1 MPYRR
6 NLAERDLDESL
17 VIYSASSP
25 RPSKSLVAASAKM
38 RFLLEELARVANS
51 NATVLIEGE
60 SGTGKEVC
68 AQWLH
73 ARSERSGQPFV
84 GLNCAAL
91 SDNLLESELF
101 GHEKGAFTGASHQ
114 RKGRFEQAH
123 GGTLFLDE
131 IGAASPAVQ
140 LRLLRVL
147 QEREFERVGGDKRV
161 CVDVRVVAA
170 TNVDLHA
177 EVRAGRFRE
186 DLLYRLNVVPVKLP
200 PLRERTK
207 DIPPLIEH
215 FVYGAN
221 QRNDRMVQGVREST
235 IKKMCQYPWPGN
247 VRELEN
253 IVERM
258 VVLSTREDLRDED
271 LPREIS
277 EWERE
282 IETVADGEDFKS
294 ARFVFERRFL
304 CEALKRHDGVIAQ
317 VAESIGMSRKNLYI
331 KLECLGIAYEE
342 FRKKR

>member
-1 MPYRR
+1 MPYRQSV
-6 NLAERDLDESL
+6 ERKLDEPLALRS
-17 VIYSASSP
+17 VPSP
-25 RPSKSLVAASAKM
+25 QPFKPLVATSAKM
-38 RFLLEELARVANS
+38 CVLLEKLARVANS
-51 NATVLIEGE
+51 RATVLIEGE

-68 AQWLH
+68 AQWVH
-73 ARSERSGQPFV
+73 AHSERSAKPFV

-91 SDNLLESELF
+91 PDNLLESELF

-114 RKGRFEQAH
+114 RKGRFEQAN

-131 IGAASPAVQ
+131 IGAAAPAVQ

-147 QEREFERVGGDKRV
+147 QEREFERVGGERRV
-161 CVDVRVVAA
+161 RVDVRIVAA
-170 TNVDLHA
+170 TNVDLQE

-186 DLLYRLNVVPVKLP
+186 DLLYRLHVVPVKLP
-200 PLRERTK
+200 SLRERVQ

-215 FVYGAN
+215 FLYRAN
-221 QRNDRMVQGVREST
+221 LRNDRMVQGVAESA

-253 IVERM
+253 VIERM
-258 VVLSTREDLRDED
+258 VVLSTRTDLCEDD
-271 LPREIS
+271 LPTEIA
-277 EWERE
+277 EWQRERE
-282 IETVADGEDFKS
+282 TVVNEEDFKS

-331 KLECLGIAYEE
+331 KLECLGISYDD